1 MDLLIIDKYSS
12 SLNAWR
18 TNHLHGEPDV
28 VLASSLQSL
37 EHVAE
42 QADRELPGVLPA
54 FDATQFLGRWSPVF
68 GRYDAVA
75 IGTWLD
81 VAIAS
86 LASARQQAHVPL
98 MIKQMDFSFIR
109 DDKLRKVLE
118 RDALELQYVFHAKG
132 WKSTIIL
139 AGGVIEGILT
149 DVLLHCPEAAKANG
163 APRKGD
169 ITRWTLHEMLTVA
182 LELNQVHPALS
193 RLSHSVREYRNLIH
207 PGMEIREN
215 LTFGSE
221 EAAIALQVLQILIR
235 EMGSGRM
242 GP

>member
-1 MDLLIIDKYSS
+1 MDLLTMEKYLS

-18 TNHLHGEPDV
+18 RHHLHGESGV
-28 VLASSLQSL
+28 VLASSLESL
-37 EHVAE
+37 EHLAE
-42 QADRELPGVLPA
+42 QADRDLPGVLPA
-54 FDATQFLGRWSPVF
+54 FDATQFLGRWSSVF

-75 IGTWLD
+75 ISTWLD
-81 VAIAS
+81 VAMAS
-86 LASARQQAHVPL
+86 LETTRQQTHVPPR
-98 MIKQMDFSFIR
+98 IEQMNLAFIR
-109 DDKLRKVLE
+109 DEKLRKVLD
-118 RDALELQYVFHAKG
+118 RDALELQLVFHAKG

-149 DVLLHCPEAAKANG
+149 DLLLHCPEAAKAKC
-163 APRKGD
+163 APRKSD
-169 ITRWTLHEMLTVA
+169 ITRWTLHEMLSVA
-182 LELNQVHPALS
+182 LELNQVQPAVG

-221 EAAIALQVLQILIR
+221 EAEIALQVLQILIR
-235 EMGSGRM
+235 EMGSGLV